1 MELSTAF
8 GLALKRLRKQQ
19 GLTQE
24 DFSNISS
31 RTYLSSLER
40 GIKGPTIEKV
50 EQLASV
56 LDLHPATI
64 LAAAYL
70 IKENGVA
77 RRDLVL
83 RIEAELKLFE
93 NEDYS

>member
-1 MELSTAF
+1 M
-8 GLALKRLRKQQ
+8 RKQQ

-83 RIEAELKLFE
+83 RIEAELKRFE
-93 NEDYS
+93 NADYS

>member
-8 GLALKRLRKQQ
+8 GLVLKRLRKQQ

-24 DFSNISS
+24 DFSSVSS

-40 GIKGPTIEKV
+40 RIKGPTIEKV

-56 LDLHPATI
+56 LDVHPATI

-70 IKENGVA
+70 IKEGGVA
-77 RRDLVL
+77 RHDLVL
-83 RIEAELKLFE
+83 RIETELKLFE
-93 NEDYS
+93 NMNY